1 MAAENVAPEIPDWIF
16 PGAKVILL
24 VDDYGSRDNPRIYDA
39 TVAKLAKLSFTVTF
53 SDDREERINFKNLR
67 SKDQGSGYRNWRYR
81 VIEPTSAEVR
91 RLRELQDRKNSR
103 DKAWRAAKQF
113 TDNNVDRD
121 DLTLIREAIV
131 ALIKHGDLVHEQDT
145 ANPVHRA
152 DSTGGMTRC
161 GKPAADYPFY
171 VRFADQGVTCP
182 DCKEN

>member
-53 SDDREERINFKNLR
+53 GSDREERINLKDLR
-67 SKDQGSGYRNWRYR
+67 SKDHGSSYSHWRYR
-81 VIEPTSAEVR
+81 VIDPTSEEVR
-91 RLRELQDRKNSR
+91 RMRQLRDRSHSR
-103 DKAWRAAKQF
+103 DRAWHAAKKF
-113 TDNNVDRD
+113 TDNNVNRD
-121 DLTLIREAIV
+121 DLTLIRETIV
-131 ALIKHGDLVHEQDT
+131 ALAKHGDLVREQDT

-161 GKPAADYPFY
+161 GKPAANYPFY
-171 VRFADQGVTCP
+171 VRFADQGITCP